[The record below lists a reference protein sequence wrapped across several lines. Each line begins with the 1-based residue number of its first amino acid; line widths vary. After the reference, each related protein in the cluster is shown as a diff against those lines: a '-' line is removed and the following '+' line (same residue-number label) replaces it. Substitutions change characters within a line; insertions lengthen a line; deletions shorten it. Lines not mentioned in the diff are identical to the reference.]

1 MLTAVLSVLV
11 TTTVVLHH
19 APMSCRH
26 DFPSSS
32 PELCGVAGVIIV
44 VTARTQQGPWWLPPA
59 PVYGALPLPRSGRWP
74 ALCFAISGAVAG
86 RRGSRTGLAVPTE
99 LPRGLRRGKAVLA
112 LGDKPASPRG
122 GPAHQTQGERLPA
135 TAGRW
140 AS

>member
-44 VTARTQQGPWWLPPA
+44 VTAGTQQGPRCPA
-59 PVYGALPLPRSGRWP
+59 PPSVVPSLCPAQAGGPLS
-74 ALCFAISGAVAG
+74 
-86 RRGSRTGLAVPTE
+86 
-99 LPRGLRRGKAVLA
+99 
-112 LGDKPASPRG
+112 ASPSQGLWLEG
-122 GPAHQTQGERLPA
+122 GAAELAWLCPLSCPEA
-135 TAGRW
+135 
-140 AS
+140 